1 MRMNNK
7 ERQQKL
13 DIEKWLASE
22 KFGYDKAGGMEWC
35 THCEYTEYADNKN
48 GGMCTY
54 EPNNKSKYPC
64 ATAYNRMRKNKL
76 NK

>member
-22 KFGYDKAGGMEWC
+22 KVGYDKAGGMEWC
-35 THCEYTEYADNKN
+35 TYCEWTEYVDNKN

-54 EPNNKSKYPC
+54 EPTSKSKYPC
-64 ATAYNRMRKNKL
+64 ATAYNRMKKQI
-76 NK
+76 K